1 MDGAAAPAPAAAWGS
16 PYLVADLHD
25 LGEDGQGQAQ
35 KQVADQGP
43 AEAEVLVDRD
53 GGYVALP
60 RGFVHE
66 H

>member
-1 MDGAAAPAPAAAWGS
+1 MAWES

-43 AEAEVLVDRD
+43 AEAEVLVDWD
-53 GGYVALP
+53 GGDIALP